1 MRYSIECMRYFED
14 CGYRMLKQMK
24 GYSSNELTK
33 AQLIAELVKRT
44 ERQKLNIQKLADA
57 IGVSRQYVSKII
69 NQDSELR
76 SCACGMSQQSD
87 NESVIM

>member
-14 CGYRMLKQMK
+14 CGYRMLQQMK

-44 ERQKLNIQKLADA
+44 ET
-57 IGVSRQYVSKII
+57 QY
-69 NQDSELR
+69 SEV
-76 SCACGMSQQSD
+76 G
-87 NESVIM
+87 